1 MAGQAPPRMGR
12 ELQGAIA
19 EDALAKARRMPRG

>member
-1 MAGQAPPRMGR
+1 MGR

-19 EDALAKARRMPRG
+19 EDALAKVRRGRGGDTHERG